1 MGMVA
6 PSVLLADVEAQIQ
19 SILSTGVEEYSA
31 GTEKARMIRLAELR
45 QMRRDLLE
53 EVHSES
59 GGTFRLVQPVN
70 V

>member
-6 PSVLLADVEAQIQ
+6 PSVLLADVESQIQ
-19 SILSTGVEEYSA
+19 SLLATGVEEYSA

-53 EVHSES
+53 EVNAAS
-59 GGTFRLVQPVN
+59 GGVYRLVQPVD